1 MKGILGSNSRFLRGN
16 YRRLKKYMYDFWNAV
31 DLLSYVLLI
40 IALFVPHF
48 YPSTTFTI
56 ARRMFSLSVLVMYLR
71 FLEVFLIHRR
81 LGPTLIMIKEMVRFN
96 WNLYLILKNNSRQ
109 KNEKNQ
115 NGITWYT
122 NYSREKGRIFYYRN
136 KKQSSALCNLYDK
149 PYPHHPQLLSNIVSY
164 RIVNIKT
171 RCTFFYYR

>member
-1 MKGILGSNSRFLRGN
+1 MYTKIRNEDFLNCWCRKYFLKQNFPGGNKTLYQKLNRINSALVYNFMLKGILGSNSRFLRGN

-40 IALFVPHF
+40 IALFVRHF

-81 LGPTLIMIKEMVRFN
+81 LGPTLIMIKEMVKYN
-96 WNLYLILKNNSRQ
+96 WNLYLILKNNSR
-109 KNEKNQ
+109 
-115 NGITWYT
+115 
-122 NYSREKGRIFYYRN
+122 
-136 KKQSSALCNLYDK
+136 
-149 PYPHHPQLLSNIVSY
+149 
-164 RIVNIKT
+164 
-171 RCTFFYYR
+171 